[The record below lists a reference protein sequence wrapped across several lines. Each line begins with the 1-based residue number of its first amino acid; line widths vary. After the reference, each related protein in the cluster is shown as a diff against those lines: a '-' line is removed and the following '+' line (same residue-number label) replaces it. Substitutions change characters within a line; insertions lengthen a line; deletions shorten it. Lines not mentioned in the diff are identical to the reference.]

1 MLYVPYFHCPVSSIL
16 CAMGSL
22 LWCSLKIVNVKLRL
36 LSSCSSFQH
45 SSNVTEHW
53 TYQICIG
60 LRTSCGV
67 CCREVGHWKGMWRNF
82 SSCLTVGAGTTL
94 HSVKHTLPLLL
105 TPRWD
110 PPHSQPMIS
119 TAPYLPFTPQTHGWT
134 LDGADLGAKMTNP
147 TCQSVRSALQS
158 TSLFLSSVL
167 SSVSV
172 ISKEKAA
179 TPQSSLPAV
188 PPVETAS
195 RSTVQITAHSPV
207 LPAGYSTIMPAGHS
221 AVTPTDRFTP
231 KP

>member
-1 MLYVPYFHCPVSSIL
+1 MLLVPTQQQRDRTLDLPNMHRPEDQ
-16 CAMGSL
+16 
-22 LWCSLKIVNVKLRL
+22 LWCLQQGGRPLERYVEEFLK
-36 LSSCSSFQH
+36 LS
-45 SSNVTEHW
+45 
-53 TYQICIG
+53 Y
-60 LRTSCGV
+60 CGSWHDAAL
-67 CCREVGHWKGMWRNF
+67 CETHLA
-82 SSCLTVGAGTTL
+82 SPAHPTL
-94 HSVKHTLPLLL
+94 GPPTFPANDFNCPLP
-105 TPRWD
+105 P
-110 PPHSQPMIS
+110 I
-119 TAPYLPFTPQTHGWT
+119 YPQAHGWT

-207 LPAGYSTIMPAGHS
+207 WPAGYSTIMPAGHS
-221 AVTPTDRFTP
+221 AVTPTDRFTT